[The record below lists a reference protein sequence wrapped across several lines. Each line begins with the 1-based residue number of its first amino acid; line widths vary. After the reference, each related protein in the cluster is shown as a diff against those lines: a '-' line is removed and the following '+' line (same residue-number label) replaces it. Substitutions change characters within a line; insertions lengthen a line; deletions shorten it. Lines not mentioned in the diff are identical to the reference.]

1 MAGLTLALVEDE
13 ARRELKG
20 ADGGYGQTW
29 TDNPGGVAQR
39 TW

>member
-1 MAGLTLALVEDE
+1 MAGLYAALV
-13 ARRELKG
+13 ACGAVVSLKG